1 MNESHAP
8 GYAAAVLALA
18 ALLLTNAL
26 LGPIGVGLLDY
37 PLPTSLFNQ
46 LVGLELVTVILVVPT
61 LAAAAA
67 LAHCGHP
74 AAPLLGIGACGYAAY
89 MFAQYVVGPARTS
102 YSPAVLIQLVV
113 FSAATAL
120 SVWSWSLARRTAWP
134 RTEAHQRR
142 RWGLLLVGLASFVL
156 LRYLPLFVG
165 SAKDSAIPREFAEA
179 PAFFWS
185 IVLLDLGVGRTDDR
199 RCRDRCCARLTPSR
213 FRPRSPWVGWFA
225 LVPPSVAAMAAVMV
239 VRDDPYASVP
249 TLVLLAVTSVI
260 TTGLAVHMF
269 TVSCATPVC
278 AVALG
283 LVESGW
289 STRCSPARGR
299 IHRRQSDD
307 LAPSS
312 RCGQGPRTRSWWIH
326 GHVLACAR
334 PARASEPA
342 T

>member
-1 MNESHAP
+1 MNESHAS
-8 GYAAAVLALA
+8 GYASAVLALA

-61 LAAAAA
+61 LTAAAA

-134 RTEAHQRR
+134 RTDAHQRR

-165 SAKDSAIPREFAEA
+165 SATDSAIPREFAEA

-185 IVLLDLGVGRTDDR
+185 IVLLDLGVVVPTIVAAAIAAVRGYSLAVPATF
-199 RCRDRCCARLTPSR
+199 AV
-213 FRPRSPWVGWFA
+213 VGWFA

-239 VRDDPYASVP
+239 VRDDRYASVP

-269 TVSCATPVC
+269 SRLLRDTGSVPSRSA
-278 AVALG
+278 
-283 LVESGW
+283 S
-289 STRCSPARGR
+289 SSPAGQPGA
-299 IHRRQSDD
+299 RQ
-307 LAPSS
+307 
-312 RCGQGPRTRSWWIH
+312 
-326 GHVLACAR
+326 
-334 PARASEPA
+334 PAGGSTVAKL
-342 T
+342 